1 MLLTE
6 QTKSGCS
13 ITQTPVPID
22 LWWSPQLQAPEPAEP
37 KYLLDCVYGFV
48 PFQVELFSPEEI
60 LIDQAAAFASL
71 VSEWH
76 RERGAT
82 SSITDMVLC
91 PAYQKI
97 VGMGPKV
104 IELILAQLESEGD
117 NPDHWF
123 WALQV
128 LSGTNPVSEEEEG
141 NLRKM
146 AKTWLRWAAAN
157 GYIW

>member
-1 MLLTE
+1 
-6 QTKSGCS
+6 
-13 ITQTPVPID
+13 
-22 LWWSPQLQAPEPAEP
+22 
-37 KYLLDCVYGFV
+37 
-48 PFQVELFSPEEI
+48 
-60 LIDQAAAFASL
+60 
-71 VSEWH
+71 
-76 RERGAT
+76 
-82 SSITDMVLC
+82 
-91 PAYQKI
+91 
-97 VGMGPKV
+97 MGPKV